1 MMDPGGLAQQAAM
14 QGNMSQQAAREVSVL
29 LSANTG
35 PYQEEMK
42 KAAGFTEQLA
52 EGLYKVEL
60 QYKKLI
66 RTMGVASISLGASMQ
81 ATATGAIWS
90 AVRFEESFARVAKTT
105 GLQNE
110 FGGQTG
116 GMADFAATLGL
127 GDNQLQQFEDEIRSL
142 STQIP
147 VAVEELSYLADV
159 AGTLGVESD
168 NLGLFAKTAAELG
181 AGINDLGSDQAIAG
195 LANLIG
201 AFGMAE
207 EQVVHL
213 GSSLA
218 ELANRTRGGAS
229 DMLQFGDRV
238 AGTAVQVGMTAE
250 EVLGLGAAISAI
262 GVMPELGASAVTQVM
277 TRISRAVQSGGED
290 LNRFADSMQM
300 TSDEMKEM
308 WQMQGGTAV
317 LMRFIETLS
326 EQGEAAAVTLQRLGL
341 SGVNI
346 TQVFG
351 GLAAQFHTLQEAMGI
366 SNKAFEEGAAV
377 AELAEIRFGTV
388 IQQLQQFRQATSEV
402 FRSMGQG
409 FLRSIQSMIEGATS
423 LVNVFNEIPQP
434 IKTAM
439 GLFLGFGGAVAVA
452 TGSFMLFFA
461 QFHLFFMTI
470 HMVKALLPKVIAM
483 MAGLGASGAAAAG
496 YLKALV
502 TKITTMVGLFKTS
515 QGAFIGFGAS
525 VKVLATAIG
534 VQLYNAMRFVLT
546 ELRLLTVAAGK
557 FIAKDLYHAFML
569 IRAGS
574 LKAGAAVGLLA
585 LPLAKIV
592 AVAAVLS
599 AAVWALIGGKDA
611 WAESTEEV
619 TGELA
624 RLAEQSNLAYD
635 SVRKLNHE
643 LGNGME
649 DQEVDLAIEA
659 KDLIDFLKE
668 LDEQSAKQFLLRY
681 QMQLLEA
688 GNDPD
693 VVQRQIEELARLAN
707 QPIVFRWDLQDM
719 RSGEGFKEL
728 NEAMANAFQ
737 DFGGMHNPADE
748 GAFSRAFNW
757 ARGEATPLSRA
768 HFAQPVDQFFS
779 SAKDA
784 STPGEIA
791 LFNTARGSIL
801 EARDQGLI
809 SGTQRDELLNEI
821 AGLLPEEFGE
831 DSRPWWRQM
840 SENLERNNLFNN
852 PRAFLG
858 LERTSTTGDLRLDDP
873 REMFAQVLEDDTL
886 MDAQHMDAVA
896 NAIREVTGET
906 RNLGD
911 VLRSVDDDTFDE
923 ITNKLFEV
931 QEELNQAA
939 IDAQN
944 VRAEFETPLGEI
956 FFEAKGISD
965 DQSRRRFLDAAF
977 DALPQQIGYEEALRA
992 ANEELEILRQ
1002 SGDEWGENA
1011 ERTRNSIREW
1021 GEEFGKIRMNE
1032 IMVDLDSDTAT
1043 GRLQQLQ
1050 QLLWDISGEP
1060 WRVHVEAQVR
1070 EVRRQEYDRAI
1081 SEFRQ
1086 GMQQYDRL
1094 IEQRE
1099 DTIENHTR
1107 RMTRMEEDHG
1117 RRLIDMQDQKN
1128 KSIEQANNNHAKRL
1142 EGINKSYTKRLDDIN
1157 KAEKDALEQRVE
1169 QQADAFSAIQRIQA
1183 TPTADLGAMLNNMR
1197 AQNEAME
1204 EMRSGLEQLRGMG
1217 LDQGVID
1224 NLNLDDPK
1232 NFAQVRRMLEMAVSD
1247 PSMISDINRE
1257 WARRLDISSGL
1268 AEESGAKDEIR
1279 ERFDEQREAAREAQQ
1294 EQIRAANEGL
1304 DEQIKSINERYTEQ
1318 LERANENYA
1327 RQVDDAND
1335 NHQRQLENIA
1345 EALSDLAQN
1354 SLEDINDLIE
1364 RASES
1369 GLEKLQEWADEIVNV
1384 RGLMEENITTGMQRI
1399 HEAMGGE
1406 IMGRDMVQLGE
1417 FEGAGSEAAEDIR
1430 VGWHQGSVVTWRDL
1444 QRDIASGT
1452 GRAMDGMEEAVEGG
1466 VKRSHIEL
1474 NRISDQDSVWD
1485 SARAAGSKG
1494 ARDLSSAVVSEL
1506 ERGTSDID
1514 RVLGVWSHSISDHL
1528 NPVLESVGADPIQ
1541 VSSPRRSSG
1550 GGGARPNVV
1559 AADGAM
1565 LPDQAKIQRPG
1576 TLVQW
1581 AEPETG
1587 GEAFI
1592 PLASSKRQRSLAIW
1606 EETGRRLGAEF
1617 ADGGFLD
1624 LPDFSA
1630 LGDIGD
1636 ATSKA
1641 VSHTNDKVDEFLNS
1655 LGYGVDGSDGVFRPR
1670 SGQYGGVQPW
1680 VAWSGNVINA
1690 IFGPLPGGIG
1700 GVGPRSGP
1708 SDHPTGHALDFMVGD
1723 TSSGHALGD
1732 RVSRFLMSNWVDHAV
1747 KYLIW
1752 KQRITHGGTWRD
1764 MASRGNRT
1772 ADHWDHP
1779 HVSYKGQP
1787 GPNYDGPATPV
1798 NLAQPEPA
1806 REATPPPEIS
1816 KEGQRPRSASP
1827 GSNFIAM
1834 ANGGIDNIPA
1844 WMTAGEFVMNKDAH
1858 AHYGTEMMEALNAK
1872 RFANGG
1878 VVGNFSRSR
1887 GREPMGSG
1895 NQTDLVNALTKAL
1908 ANASLGR
1915 SETNNWDVKVEANDT
1930 RRMLQELEKKKR
1942 LSRLTGGET
1951 HR

>member
-1 MMDPGGLAQQAAM
+1 MDPGGLAQQAAM
-14 QGNMSQQAAREVSVL
+14 QGNMSQNAAREVSVM

-35 PYQEEMK
+35 PFEQEMK

-52 EGLYKVEL
+52 DGLYKVEQ
-60 QYKKLI
+60 QYKSLI

-105 GLQNE
+105 GLENE
-110 FGGQTG
+110 LGGQTG

-127 GDNQLQQFEDEIRSL
+127 GDNQLQQFENEIRSL

-159 AGTLGVESD
+159 AGTLGVESE
-168 NLGLFAKTAAELG
+168 NLGLFAQTAAELG

-207 EQVVHL
+207 EQVVNL

-290 LNRFADSMQM
+290 LNRFADAMQM
-300 TSDEMKEM
+300 TSDEMEEM

-326 EQGEAAAVTLQRLGL
+326 EQGEAASVTLQRLGL

-351 GLAAQFHTLQEAMGI
+351 GLAAQLHTLQEAMGI
-366 SNKAFEEGAAV
+366 SNQAFEEGAAV

-388 IQQLQQFRQATSEV
+388 IKQLQQFRQATAEV

-409 FLRSIQSMIEGATS
+409 FLRSIQSMIESATK

-439 GLFLGFGGAVAVA
+439 GLFLGFGGAVAIA
-452 TGSFMLFFA
+452 TGAFLMFFA

-470 HMVKALLPKVIAM
+470 HLVQALLPKVITM
-483 MAGLGASGAAAAG
+483 MTGLGASGAAAAG
-496 YLKALV
+496 HLQALV
-502 TKITTMVGLFKTS
+502 ARLTAMIGMFKTS

-525 VKVLATAIG
+525 MKMLAAAIGTQLVRAITMLGTAFRVLMVKVGA
-534 VQLYNAMRFVLT
+534 
-546 ELRLLTVAAGK
+546 

-569 IRAGS
+569 IRTGA

-585 LPLAKIV
+585 LPMLKV
-592 AVAAVLS
+592 VAAGAALA
-599 AAVWALIGGKDA
+599 AAVYAIIGGKEA
-611 WAESTEEV
+611 WAEATEDA
-619 TGELA
+619 TGALA
-624 RLAEQSNLAYD
+624 HLAEQSNLSYE
-635 SVRKLNHE
+635 SIRKLNHE
-643 LGNGME
+643 LGSGMD
-649 DQEVDLAIEA
+649 DQEVDLAVEA

-668 LDEQSAKQFLLRY
+668 LDEQSAEQFLLRY

-693 VVQRQIEELARLAN
+693 VVQRQIEELARLAR
-707 QPIVFRWDLQDM
+707 QPIVFRWSLEDM
-719 RSGEGFKEL
+719 RAGAGFEEV
-728 NEAMANAFQ
+728 NEALAGTFEQ
-737 DFGGMHNPADE
+737 FGQMHDPSQE
-748 GAFSRAFNW
+748 GNFSRFFNW
-757 ARGEATPLSRA
+757 AQDKPTPRQVAT
-768 HFAQPVDQFFS
+768 FEQGIDQFMQAAA
-779 SAKDA
+779 SAD
-784 STPGEIA
+784 TPGRIA
-791 LFNTARGSIL
+791 LYQTARQSIE
-801 EARDQGLI
+801 EAREEGLI
-809 SGTQRDELLNEI
+809 SRQIQEYLQNEI
-821 AGLLPEEFGE
+821 TAMLPDQFGE
-831 DSRPWWRQM
+831 DDRGWFRQM
-840 SENLERNNLFNN
+840 VDGFSITEPWKIGGR
-852 PRAFLG
+852 P
-858 LERTSTTGDLRLDDP
+858 TGDLRVDDP
-873 REMFAQVLEDDTL
+873 QEMLAQVLEDDTL
-886 MDAQHMDAVA
+886 MDAEHMDAVA
-896 NAIREVTGET
+896 DAVRDVTGET

-911 VLRSVDDDTFDE
+911 VLRNVDTDTFDE
-923 ITNKLFEV
+923 ITAKLLEV

-944 VRAEFETPLGEI
+944 VKVEFETPLGEI
-956 FFEAKGISD
+956 FFDAKSITD

-992 ANEELEILRQ
+992 ANEELEILKQ

-1011 ERTRNSIREW
+1011 ERIRNAIREW

-1060 WRVHVEAQVR
+1060 WRVHVEAQIR
-1070 EVRRQEYDRAI
+1070 EVRQQEYDRAI

-1117 RRLIDMQDQKN
+1117 RRLTDMQEQKN
-1128 KSIEQANNNHAKRL
+1128 KSIEQANENHAKRL
-1142 EGINKSYTKRLDDIN
+1142 EDINKNYTKRLEDIS
-1157 KAEKDALEQRVE
+1157 KAEKDALDQRVE

-1204 EMRSGLEQLRGMG
+1204 EMRSGLERLRGMG

-1247 PSMISDINRE
+1247 PSMIDEINRE

-1268 AEESGAKDEIR
+1268 AEESGAKDAIR

-1294 EQIRAANEGL
+1294 EQIKAANEAL
-1304 DEQIKSINERYTEQ
+1304 DEQIKNINERYTEQ

-1327 RQVDDAND
+1327 RQVDDANE
-1335 NHQRQLENIA
+1335 NHQRQLESIA
-1345 EALSDLAQN
+1345 EALSDLAQS
-1354 SLEDINDLIE
+1354 SLEDIDDLIE

-1369 GLEKLQEWADEIVNV
+1369 GLEKLQEWADEIVNI
-1384 RGLMEENITTGMQRI
+1384 RGLMEETITTGIQRI
-1399 HEAMGGE
+1399 HDAMGGE
-1406 IMGRDMVQLGE
+1406 IMGRDMVPFGDFESEGE
-1417 FEGAGSEAAEDIR
+1417 RAAKDINA
-1430 VGWHQGSVVTWRDL
+1430 GWHQGSAVTWADL
-1444 QRDIASGT
+1444 QRDMNSGM
-1452 GRAMDGMEEAVEGG
+1452 GSAMDGMEEAVEGG
-1466 VKRSHIEL
+1466 VTRSHIEL
-1474 NRISDQDSVWD
+1474 NRISDQDSIWN
-1485 SARAAGSKG
+1485 SARAAGAEG
-1494 ARDLSSAVVSEL
+1494 AGRLSGAVVSEL

-1514 RVLGVWSHSISDHL
+1514 RVLGVWSQSIGDHL
-1528 NPVLESVGADPIQ
+1528 NPVLESVGADPIEIRAPR
-1541 VSSPRRSSG
+1541 SSSSG
-1550 GGGARPNVV
+1550 GQSQPGSSRAMAQGGF
-1559 AADGAM
+1559 
-1565 LPDQAKIQRPG
+1565 LPDQATIQSPG

-1592 PLASSKRQRSLAIW
+1592 PLASSKRERSKQIW
-1606 EETGRRLGAEF
+1606 EKTGHLLGIDMGSLDPHSLHSY
-1617 ADGGFLD
+1617 ADGGFHNIPDMSD
-1624 LPDFSA
+1624 LGA
-1630 LGDIGD
+1630 LGEATEKAMEYVYKAIMQTASPYEVSLAPGGD
-1636 ATSKA
+1636 AGA
-1641 VSHTNDKVDEFLNS
+1641 
-1655 LGYGVDGSDGVFRPR
+1655 
-1670 SGQYGGVQPW
+1670 
-1680 VAWSGNVINA
+1680 
-1690 IFGPLPGGIG
+1690 IG
-1700 GVGPRSGP
+1700 GGWQQMWQVLKAAFPG
-1708 SDHPTGHALDFMVGD
+1708 AN
-1723 TSSGHALGD
+1723 
-1732 RVSRFLMSNWVDHAV
+1732 LMSGYRPGAITATGNPSYHGMGRAIDVTPSTAIAEWIRENFMGRTREMIYSPMNQRQVHNGRDHYYATP
-1747 KYLIW
+1747 
-1752 KQRITHGGTWRD
+1752 ITRA
-1764 MASRGNRT
+1764 M
-1772 ADHWDHP
+1772 HWDHV
-1779 HVSYKGQP
+1779 HW
-1787 GPNYDGPATPV
+1787 
-1798 NLAQPEPA
+1798 
-1806 REATPPPEIS
+1806 
-1816 KEGQRPRSASP
+1816 
-1827 GSNFIAM
+1827 AM
-1834 ANGGIDNIPA
+1834 AMGDVLTDEMKRGVDQIPA
-1844 WMTAGEFVMNKDAH
+1844 LLSHGEFVMQADAVKE
-1858 AHYGTEMMEALNAK
+1858 YGLEQMEAMNARK
-1872 RFANGG
+1872 FASGG
-1878 VVGNFSRSR
+1878 AVGTLPRTR
-1887 GREPMGSG
+1887 GREPTGSG
-1895 NQTDLVNALTKAL
+1895 QQDLVAAFTKAL
-1908 ANASLGR
+1908 KSAELGR
-1915 SETNNWDVKVEANDT
+1915 SENNTYGPITVQAQDPNEMQRKLDRK
-1930 RRMLQELEKKKR
+1930 RRH
-1942 LSRLTGGET
+1942 SRLAGV
-1951 HR
+1951 HPDA